1 MKRSDKVLSKL
12 VRSGRG
18 MEIGPSYNPIAPK
31 RDGFSVDVIDHMSR
45 QSLLEKYRALGVP
58 DERLALIE
66 DVDYVWQGEDYAALT
81 GKTKY
86 YDWIV
91 ASHVVEHMPDLIAFL
106 QQCDHVMKDT
116 GVLSLVVPDMRYC
129 FDHFRPLASLSSVI
143 DRHMRNEERHSPG
156 TAAEFY
162 LNAVSRGD
170 NILWSKKSTD
180 DFQLAHG
187 LDDALR
193 AMEQVQQ
200 GGAYEDYHS
209 WCFVP
214 HSFRLMIQDLH
225 DLDLIPF
232 RELEFFPTA
241 GYEFF
246 ISLSRAGRG
255 IDMPRLDALNI
266 IKSEAAD

>member
-1 MKRSDKVLSKL
+1 MKRTDKILS
-12 VRSGRG
+12 RIARAGQG

-31 RDGFSVDVIDHMSR
+31 SEGFTVDVIDHMSKP
-45 QSLLEKYRALGVP
+45 SLLEKYRGLGVP
-58 DERLALIE
+58 DDRLALIE
-66 DVDYVWQGEDYAALT
+66 DVDYVWQGEDYRTLT
-81 GKTKY
+81 GKTQY

-106 QQCDHVMKDT
+106 QQCDAVMKST

-129 FDHFRPLASLSSVI
+129 FDHFRPLASLSNVI
-143 DRHMRNEERHSPG
+143 DKHVNTEQRHSPG

-170 NILWSKKSTD
+170 NILWSKKSMDGFKLT
-180 DFQLAHG
+180 HG

-193 AMEQVQQ
+193 AMEQALQ
-200 GGAYEDYHS
+200 GGVYEDYHS

-225 DLDLIPF
+225 DLGLIPF
-232 RELEFFPTA
+232 QELEFFPTA

-246 ISLSRAGRG
+246 ISLSREGGG
-255 IDMPRLDALNI
+255 IDIPRLDVLNI